1 MAKKDV
7 KIPKWMENWAKN
19 RARGLANHLK
29 PQILSD
35 DELLGE
41 LIEDLVDDDDALTRL
56 KEMGY
61 EVSKIK
67 E

>member
-1 MAKKDV
+1 MAIKEV

-41 LIEDLVDDDDALTRL
+41 LN
-56 KEMGY
+56 KE
-61 EVSKIK
+61 IPL
-67 E
+67 